1 MQQAGIAA
9 IAADCFDRKIPLV
22 SERQGEEV
30 ARSGEGLGDKARLD
44 PMVDDIKEADVAAG
58 GADIGGD
65 WLSEG
70 LSLSPDDAR
79 STMGSVSGMM
89 RYSP

>member
-44 PMVDDIKEADVAAG
+44 PMIDDIKEADVAAG

-65 WLSEG
+65 PAERG
-70 LSLSPDDAR
+70 AIAFAR
-79 STMGSVSGMM
+79 
-89 RYSP
+89 